1 MAAASA
7 AAVATAAGCHRCGE
21 QGRHRRDCPEW
32 PAWDAAR
39 VAVVR
44 RVDELREERAT
55 GRRCF
60 RGAAH
65 AISWYA
71 EYVIRRSSARGLP
84 MSPDRVQASRDN
96 MRGDV
101 EDRKAAAVAAAIGEA
116 EREAQ
121 GDGRS
126 VPLRRWLLQHFVQ
139 GAGRSFAWIAEL
151 EGWPEPEVERRLK
164 RGARLI
170 TKRLRERGW
179 IERGRDDPTEAA
191 A

>member
-1 MAAASA
+1 MANCTCADCRARA
-7 AAVATAAGCHRCGE
+7 RATIA
-21 QGRHRRDCPEW
+21 Q
-32 PAWDAAR
+32 
-39 VAVVR
+39 
-44 RVDELREERAT
+44 VDELREERAT
-55 GRRCF
+55 GRRAF

-71 EYVIRRSSARGLP
+71 EYLIRRSSARGLS

-116 EREAQ
+116 EKREAQ
-121 GDGRS
+121 GGDGRP

-151 EGWPEPEVERRLK
+151 EGWPESEVERRVK
-164 RGARLI
+164 RGARVI
-170 TKRLRERGW
+170 AKRLRERDL
-179 IERGRDDPTEAA
+179 IERGRDEAA
-191 A
+191 EPRGFAA